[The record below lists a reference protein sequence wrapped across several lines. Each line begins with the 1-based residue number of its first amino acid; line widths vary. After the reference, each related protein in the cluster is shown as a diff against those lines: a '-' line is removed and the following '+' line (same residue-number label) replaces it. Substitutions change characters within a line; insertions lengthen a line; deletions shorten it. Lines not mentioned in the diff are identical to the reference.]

1 MNTLSHRCSF
11 ETIELCN
18 DWQRRISLLT
28 GIPPN
33 LETLFAFPFYAW
45 SCENKSLH
53 NNNSS
58 NPADDGG
65 APPERLQRAPKC
77 DEDFER
83 ERVRLKFKLNTD
95 TGGGGP
101 WRISKVNAE
110 FKLCPSYPRNL
121 IVPACIDDADL
132 HNVATFRSSRRIP
145 AVVWRH
151 KATGAIMARCSQPE
165 LGWLGW
171 RNTNDELML
180 KAFVDACETDR
191 NEIMRSKGVD
201 GADIDEDQLAKNR
214 VCVRIMP

>member
-1 MNTLSHRCSF
+1 M
-11 ETIELCN
+11 
-18 DWQRRISLLT
+18 LT

-45 SCENKSLH
+45 SCENKSL
-53 NNNSS
+53 NNG
-58 NPADDGG
+58 DC
-65 APPERLQRAPKC
+65 PERLQRAPKY

-83 ERVRLKFKLNTD
+83 ERIRLKFKLNTD
-95 TGGGGP
+95 TGGGP

-121 IVPACIDDADL
+121 IVPACIDDNDL

-180 KAFVDACETDR
+180 KAFVEACETDR
-191 NEIMRSKGVD
+191 NEIMRSKGAEFVE
-201 GADIDEDQLAKNR
+201 GDEEQSAKNR
-214 VCVRIMP
+214 VS